1 MAVVDINICGSY
13 YNYISVFE
21 LFMCAELQCRQLWAL
36 VRQKKGA
43 YSSVQLDTGVQ
54 FLYVHCCQG
63 KLKVAL

>member
-1 MAVVDINICGSY
+1 
-13 YNYISVFE
+13 
-21 LFMCAELQCRQLWAL
+21 MCAELQCRQLWAL